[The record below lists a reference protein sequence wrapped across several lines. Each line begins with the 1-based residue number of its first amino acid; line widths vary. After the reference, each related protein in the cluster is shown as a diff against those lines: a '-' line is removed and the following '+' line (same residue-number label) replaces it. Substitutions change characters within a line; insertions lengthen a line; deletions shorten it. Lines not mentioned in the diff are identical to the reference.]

1 MTWSPVFLSLMMIYW
16 SLIPLCCWLGYY
28 YCCWLKIYFHRLFDE
43 NFCLN
48 RFCYLW
54 VCVCMCV
61 CFFCWVTHNKRSNRR
76 LFYYSF
82 FCLYV
87 LVRLISF
94 VLKKKNL
101 DPFSVI
107 NLWDI
112 WYDMFAYKKQNY
124 LKKWIC
130 RWQTHTRTK
139 KNTNINNLRR
149 RRRCSKILQAAVALV
164 LSRIMP

>member
-54 VCVCMCV
+54 VCVC
-61 CFFCWVTHNKRSNRR
+61 FFCWVTHNKRSNRR

-94 VLKKKNL
+94 VLKKNL

-112 WYDMFAYKKQNY
+112 WYDMFAYKKQNC

-130 RWQTHTRTK
+130 RWQAHTNK
-139 KNTNINNLRR
+139 K
-149 RRRCSKILQAAVALV
+149 KYKY
-164 LSRIMP
+164 